1 MGQRLTVTIKKNGKN
16 IANCYFHW
24 SGYTETAIGITNE
37 VLDNLM
43 SMENLKTA
51 SPLDI
56 AMIGFS
62 LAGYST
68 GLEGTESNYLNSEY
82 PNVDREQ
89 IRFNNDRNEGLI
101 CISEKGMDDSI
112 GAGEML
118 VNIDIGKETV
128 VNEFLYP
135 EDSDEDYGDCVMEC
149 AELRYDPQQELSF
162 DEYFDM
168 CRDLYD
174 EDPREASDKR
184 FMYKGTVY
192 YPIA

>member
-1 MGQRLTVTIKKNGKN
+1 MATQDIFEKLKKLQTILVKKYELEQKKEEAPKQLSSQEELLARMKKEYIEKN
-16 IANCYFHW
+16 
-24 SGYTETAIGITNE
+24 NE
-37 VLDNLM
+37 YEEVKSVVAQLKFDLDEAVK
-43 SMENLKTA
+43 S
-51 SPLDI
+51 
-56 AMIGFS
+56 
-62 LAGYST
+62 
-68 GLEGTESNYLNSEY
+68 
-82 PNVDREQ
+82 REK
-89 IRFNNDRNEGLI
+89 G
-101 CISEKGMDDSI
+101 EKGMDDSI

-135 EDSDEDYGDCVMEC
+135 EDSDEDCGDCVMEC